1 MWTIPVPSPRAGQ
14 APIDMPIV
22 YCMLMAAS
30 GIPTG
35 PPAANDGQA
44 GRLARPHSSASRGSA
59 QPTVPF
65 TSQTASAPRHRNRRR
80 SIDHGE

>member
-35 PPAANDGQA
+35 PPARIQA
-44 GRLARPHSSASRGSA
+44 HR
-59 QPTVPF
+59 V
-65 TSQTASAPRHRNRRR
+65 APRSRQSPSLHKRPRRPVIETEGDR
-80 SIDHGE
+80 STTGSDSTSP